1 MVGASGTGV
10 AVGGSGV
17 SVSVGSGVSVGVG
30 MGVSVGAD
38 VAVGSE
44 VEVFVGASVALG
56 RAAAAT
62 TVAVGTA
69 VTISGI
75 GIPAQ
80 AVSRMVGNIRMIKNR
95 FTLFPF
101 LV

>member
-1 MVGASGTGV
+1 M
-10 AVGGSGV
+10 
-17 SVSVGSGVSVGVG
+17 SVLVGSGVSVGVG
-30 MGVSVGAD
+30 VDVSVGTD

-44 VEVFVGASVALG
+44 VAVFVGAGVALG
-56 RAAAAT
+56 WATAAM
-62 TVAVGTA
+62 TVVVGTV

-80 AVSRMVGNIRMIKNR
+80 AVSRMVGNIRMIENR